1 MRALTLTMTAFGP
14 YRNQQILDF
23 KQLGEE
29 SIFLITGPTGS
40 GKTTIFDAICFALYG
55 KASGSDR
62 DYDTLRSDFADLLEP
77 TEVSFSFELKGKEYL
92 IIRRPKQERPKER
105 GDGTREEPA
114 IANLYQLKNGE
125 QQLLYS
131 KAKEVNET
139 IEMML
144 GLDYNQ
150 FLKMIMI
157 PQGEFRKL
165 ITENSNEREKI
176 LQKIFHTYFY
186 RDIIDQLKERS
197 TQVQLKLERLN
208 HDIDHG
214 LAQVEWLESEQ
225 QRENW
230 TRDNYIK
237 ALENKITGLS
247 SKIDD
252 KQQQQTQKQKSLA
265 VAQSQLR
272 QAEQLADL
280 FHTYDQLLEEKQGL
294 SKQQP
299 IIQEQQNTLEK
310 AIQAKSLEP
319 YEADLQRR
327 YQEWLEQ
334 KQIKDQKIKEL
345 DTLKQQFSQ
354 QQEQF
359 SELESLYEAN
369 ATQLKKQQELE
380 MKRQAW
386 EQVLKFDQVIS
397 QENKEK
403 DEIEQEYN
411 HKKDHM
417 LTKQKKLES
426 IETELKLENQWST
439 QTHQL
444 KIEMNE
450 MEEKHD
456 QAKKLQKAFQTW
468 NEISDFYH
476 TVELNYKELDQQLLK
491 TKQQLQK
498 HENTNIQYQ
507 ATQLAKHLSAGSP
520 CPVCGSTTHPNKAN
534 DHVQALNQTDKSF
547 YVSKI
552 DEIELKLADT
562 RDQLIEVKANR
573 QTQLHLVEELAN
585 KLDLSFELLDDARI
599 NEVRNNYQTE
609 CQQLINRDQALKQE
623 QQKIQGYK
631 IKKNQLQ
638 DQLKVIEA
646 DLEKISHQL
655 QQKNDQLTHLH
666 GQRASYQKDLPETD
680 LTYQEWADHL
690 ESEKNHLEQWLTR
703 YNEKKQELTDLSNRI
718 ETERVH
724 FKSILS
730 FTEKL
735 KDYYNEAS
743 KTFYEKRV
751 ETSFED
757 LQTYQ
762 EAKMS
767 EAQQQDLTDQ
777 IQIYQDQVNKVTARL
792 EQLTTQLRDKE
803 KPNLKEWQDKADG
816 IQREYEQL
824 IRELEQQEYQLEHD
838 KKIYHQTNKQLKA
851 YSEHQQD
858 FVDVTALSDLARGDN
873 HLKLSFERYVLTSF
887 LDEILLQANLR
898 FDQLS
903 DHRYQLLRS
912 DQLAKRGAQSGLDIE
927 VLDQQTGKKRS
938 VKTLSGGEGFKA
950 SLSLALGMADVVQ
963 AHAGGVQLDTLF
975 IDEGFGTLD
984 EISLEQAIETLKTL
998 QHSNRVLGIISH
1010 VPQLKEEIYA
1020 KLQINVTPQ
1029 GSTASFR
1036 L

>member
-14 YRNQQILDF
+14 YRSQQILDF
-23 KQLGEE
+23 KQLGKE
-29 SIFLITGPTGS
+29 SIFLITGPTGA

-55 KASGSDR
+55 RASGSDR
-62 DYDTLRSDFADLLEP
+62 DHDTLRSDFADLLEP
-77 TEVSFSFELKGKEYL
+77 TEVSFSFELKGNEYL

-114 IANLYQLKNGE
+114 IASLYQLKNGE

-131 KAKEVNET
+131 KVKEVNET

-186 RDIIDQLKERS
+186 RDIIDQLKEKA
-197 TQVQLKLERLN
+197 TQVKSKLERLN

-214 LAQVEWLESEQ
+214 FEQVEWLETEQ

-230 TRDNYIK
+230 TRNNYIE
-237 ALENKITGLS
+237 ALENKIARS
-247 SKIDD
+247 SARIDD
-252 KQQQQTQKQKSLA
+252 KQQQQIQRQKNLA

-280 FHTYDQLLEEKQGL
+280 FHTYDQLLEEKQVL
-294 SKQQP
+294 EKQQP
-299 IIQEQQNTLEK
+299 IIQEQQNKLAK
-310 AIQAKSLEP
+310 AVQAKSLEP

-334 KQIKDQKIKEL
+334 KQIKDQKVKEL
-345 DTLKQQFSQ
+345 DLLKQQFSE
-354 QQEQF
+354 QQEQLA
-359 SELESLYEAN
+359 ELEPLYEVN
-369 ATQLKKQQELE
+369 ATQFKTQEKLE

-386 EQVLKFDQVIS
+386 EQVLQFDQAIS
-397 QENKEK
+397 QANKDK
-403 DEIEQEYN
+403 EIIAQEYN
-411 HKKDHM
+411 DKKDHM
-417 LTKQKKLES
+417 LTKQKQLER
-426 IETELKLENQWST
+426 IEMELKLENQWST
-439 QTHQL
+439 QTYQL
-444 KIEMNE
+444 KIKMNE
-450 MEEKHD
+450 LEEKHK

-468 NEISDFYH
+468 NETSETYH
-476 TVELNYKELDQQLLK
+476 TVESNYKELDQQLLK
-491 TKQQLQK
+491 IKQQLQQ
-498 HENTNIQYQ
+498 HENNNIQYQ
-507 ATQLAKHLSAGSP
+507 ATQLAKYLSAGSP

-534 DHVQALNQTDKSF
+534 DHVQALNQADKSF

-562 RDQLIEVKANR
+562 RDQLIEAKASR
-573 QTQLHLVEELAN
+573 QTQLHLVEELAS
-585 KLDLSFELLDDARI
+585 KLDIPFDLLNNGRI
-599 NEVRNNYQTE
+599 NEVENNYQTE
-609 CQQLINRDQALKQE
+609 YQQLLNREQALKQE
-623 QQKIQGYK
+623 QQKIQDYK
-631 IKKNQLQ
+631 TKK
-638 DQLKVIEA
+638 DQLKDQLKAIEA
-646 DLEKISHQL
+646 ELEKISYQL
-655 QQKNDQLTHLH
+655 QHKSDQITHLH
-666 GQRASYQKDLPETD
+666 GQRVIYQKDLPDTD

-690 ESEKNHLEQWLTR
+690 ESEKKHLEQWLMR
-703 YNEKKQELTDLSNRI
+703 YNEQEQELTDLSNRI

-724 FKSILS
+724 FTSILS

-743 KTFYEKRV
+743 KTFHEKRA

-762 EAKMS
+762 EAKIS
-767 EAQQQDLTDQ
+767 AAQQQELTDR
-777 IQIYQDQVNKVTARL
+777 IQSYQDQVNNVAVRS
-792 EQLTTQLRDKE
+792 EQLTTQLRDKQR
-803 KPNLKEWQDKADG
+803 PNLQEWQDKADV
-816 IQREYEQL
+816 IQQEYEQL

-838 KKIYHQTNKQLKA
+838 KKIYHHTNKQLKA
-851 YSEHQQD
+851 YNKLQQD

-903 DHRYQLLRS
+903 EHRYQLLRS

-1029 GSTASFR
+1029 GSTANFS